1 MSLKL
6 ASYRIAYLHIFD
18 VEFILR
24 PADAADDDHD
34 GQVAGED
41 NLREVKAVSEVR
53 ADSWASRCRP
63 EQCSL
68 EQVDP
73 SLHIY

>member
-1 MSLKL
+1 MLN
-6 ASYRIAYLHIFD
+6 LHIFD

-34 GQVAGED
+34 GQVAEVAGED

-53 ADSWASRCRP
+53 ADS
-63 EQCSL
+63 
-68 EQVDP
+68 
-73 SLHIY
+73 

>member
-1 MSLKL
+1 M
-6 ASYRIAYLHIFD
+6 HIFD

-53 ADSWASRCRP
+53 ADS
-63 EQCSL
+63 
-68 EQVDP
+68 
-73 SLHIY
+73 